1 MRKKSPMI
9 EQNDMECELLG
20 ITDNNNYT
28 HSEITWDMLIDMM
41 KSAGDT
47 LEVTDEGEDI
57 RVKGFF
63 VVPAEEAKE

>member
-1 MRKKSPMI
+1 MTT
-9 EQNDMECELLG
+9 
-20 ITDNNNYT
+20 TDNNNYT
-28 HSEITWDMLIDMM
+28 HSEIPWDMLIDMM